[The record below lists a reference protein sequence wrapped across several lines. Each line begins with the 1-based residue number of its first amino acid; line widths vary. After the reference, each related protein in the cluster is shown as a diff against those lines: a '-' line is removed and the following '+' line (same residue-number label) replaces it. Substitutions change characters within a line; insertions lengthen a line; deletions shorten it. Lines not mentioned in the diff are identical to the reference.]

1 MQLLPGFIHIA
12 LTSPTSLT
20 HLSLVFR
27 TRSSHALLVQLGSLG
42 SLEVVQGSVGFR
54 RSHDSQVMLTALT
67 IVVDGYVNDGHWHH
81 VRLSMTATQTKV
93 RLTSL

>member
-20 HLSLVFR
+20 YLSLVFR
-27 TRSSHALLVQLGSLG
+27 TRSSHALLVRLGSLG

-54 RSHDSQVMLTALT
+54 RSHDSQLMITALSL
-67 IVVDGYVNDGHWHH
+67 VVDGYVNDGHWH
-81 VRLSMTATQTKV
+81 RLTLSMSATQTRV
-93 RLTSL
+93 SI